1 MDHEGNG
8 GQFEEDVIL
17 SDILYMPENTKDNK
31 EPNHSSE
38 DELSHERLEF
48 VLSRKQML
56 NAHGNS
62 HWRAKIGH
70 IKFLRDLGRET
81 GEDAKQVRD
90 IFFDKFEIIVT
101 VKPPTRRKLDPPNF
115 YPTIKPIIDGLTDA
129 GWWEDDNY
137 AHMMETR
144 FRYGGLSGV
153 TKADGTKD
161 SAAFRVILD
170 IIEIKDSSEYITESE
185 FID

>member
-1 MDHEGNG
+1 MPKKKTDATVVNDTPEG
-8 GQFEEDVIL
+8 
-17 SDILYMPENTKDNK
+17 
-31 EPNHSSE
+31 
-38 DELSHERLEF
+38 ELQHERLEF
-48 VLSRKQML
+48 VLYRKQML

-70 IKFLRDLGRET
+70 IKSLRDLGRET

-101 VKPPTRRKLDPPNF
+101 IKPPTRRKLDPPNF

-144 FRYGGLSGV
+144 FRYGGLAGV
-153 TKADGTKD
+153 LKDDGSKD
-161 SAAFRVILD
+161 STAFRVILD
-170 IIEIKDSSEYITESE
+170 IVEIKDSSGYITESE
-185 FID
+185 FVD